1 MVLTDL
7 VRRKLAALLRPW
19 LRQEPEL
26 ELKLGFLRSNGIAK
40 DLSFDTSSLN
50 QSLDESTRFSFKE
63 IKVEQLALNV
73 STWSFPAFTI
83 SVHGLHVTLSL
94 WEVKRDGGVGRR
106 RKSND
111 NSMED
116 KKKVL
121 SEIDPQGCALHA
133 TMEKIADTISSRN
146 WTTSFLNAILKHC
159 RLQIHDVHLLVQSS
173 IADEPF
179 SCFSKIMEINAESQF
194 IKHGCILN
202 GVISSCFVPWSE
214 SSLVF
219 DIRGFETGSNY
230 KDCIT
235 HIVPLTDLVISV
247 ELKDLQLK
255 SLSVCVPKLK
265 LLFSPSDL
273 YIIRASNA
281 ISSKEANSPRN
292 GRLLWEIAARRISSL
307 ISTPRYSLG
316 KVVDSVCLWLRYVR
330 AYENL
335 LALVGYPVD
344 NMIKKSA
351 IMMSR
356 DKIFS
361 RSVRHHW
368 EEISE
373 FEKKLPAEAIA
384 QARRIIRCRVASN
397 AQWTKDSGNNP
408 LVNNQFKFF
417 WKMLHFLIFIWSIVC
432 IVFKS
437 ILHFFFL
444 QSSLADHPK
453 CNSGVVSEDSCPKH
467 CFFLNVGEFL
477 ITVNPANALQPPVG
491 RKPVSGIG
499 ISYPDLL
506 SFRLSVD
513 VILVRYTENL
523 CERSFSFYCGSWKVV
538 SFLKES
544 KKKVHDSQTSLW
556 GEPAQI
562 IYSTSS
568 GTSFA
573 SGTVGTS
580 VPILERL
587 IEEMLFDW
595 KEFCNKIE
603 GSKIQDSKNP
613 CLMFEIKYSLTDQS
627 LKDLSMGF
635 LKCSLAVEK
644 LNFFLGYSSIVS
656 ISALLRQIKHALCW
670 TDSAMGK
677 KVVVHTS
684 ITTEDPPVLVRNGQ
698 RKSYFIGTEMV
709 IPGMLPEMH
718 IQVGALLVGPHI
730 QISLRKEG
738 SHTGNADL
746 KQKDRQELHLSFDV
760 HNVEFVVSP
769 TSRSD
774 FAALAGYTA
783 VNNTE
788 PECLWLKEPQKL
800 DIPLPDS
807 KFYNGRSQISLN
819 AYLKVQGLNAFLGE
833 ISANQK
839 DEIIVLN
846 PTTVKLSLLREDL
859 HSFGATVV
867 AISAALHSMAT
878 GITILLFLDELFV
891 LVEAVFGLCSAVS
904 HPFTTFDLAGVVN
917 CQELI
922 RQEVVFVDVESEG
935 SLLGGTQGAS
945 SIYMNTIFVA
955 NNISELKSLDIVLHN
970 SRKTYNIEDYVK
982 TVDGVRSKKLAMHDL
997 PDYGICI
1004 LVQQSFMDFSFKDGK
1019 VEVLIDVSEV
1029 RSVVFRFV
1037 SEVAKSSGEFAPD
1050 QFRLENLLLH
1060 SLNCLYEVSIPRCT
1074 FSLWLGLLQEP
1085 SGSVSNGVDA
1095 STSGGKV
1102 SHMVEDSPRTVDTE
1116 RYGVQS
1122 FSFGQKLGF
1131 TSNILAPPSSHWL
1144 HVNIALSEVY
1154 LAGCPEKNILVG
1166 AHNLNKLDASLS
1178 VGRQFQ
1184 AISCQTQGGVIFLE
1198 TTALVIFVHCFTAY
1212 CQCINN
1218 LLFVAPSSGEG
1229 IVAVHGKDLAT
1240 MGNYPT
1246 QETTKNILQEV
1257 KWEQLVALTIDLSHL
1272 SFVLVTSDESGKL
1285 QELLFEADIHL
1296 SLEVAN
1302 MRRKFSFDILKLSIL
1317 SQVLRETMEQRTKEI
1332 QTPHVSSV
1340 MTSGLSGQSTDGNS
1354 TIEFEHR
1361 DRIHSV
1367 DSASCSSTSVSQ
1379 KESHADNLKTQV
1391 LHLSPQN
1398 YILKELSAF
1407 VAVEQPM
1414 ARDVISPMHIN
1425 QAWVGSGSIS
1435 GFDITVSL
1443 PEIQM
1448 VLFAV
1453 ESLSGV
1459 FSKET
1464 TNNVEQRQWSSNHES
1479 ERSLQELV
1487 SDGAIVAIQDV
1498 HQHMYIAVEG
1508 ADSKYSLVGT
1518 THYSLVGERA
1528 LFRVK
1533 YHNPRLWKSP
1543 VQWFSLISLH
1553 AKSDSGESL
1562 KLNFRPGS
1570 GFVDI
1575 SRCNDSGWALWR
1587 MLPYKPQTY
1596 EGDTQLESYSPIAK
1610 KSFYL
1615 VNKKNDCGIAFVD
1628 GVFEFVGK
1636 PGNPFKWKVFPNP
1649 SLAYDNLLP
1658 DSYAAGAS
1666 RTNLLDLPMNEDR
1679 NSEQIGKLSC
1689 INVTIDKVTLTIVH
1703 ELADTREKLPLLQGS
1718 INTTDFVV
1726 QILCTKARIM
1736 SRLEMLLYYFDAQ
1749 RNLWR
1754 EFVHPVEICIFYRF
1768 RFNLQVSENV
1778 SLGLPVHF
1786 NCNIKELSISI
1797 TELSLDILLFVI
1809 GKLNLAGPY
1818 AIRNSVVL
1826 ANCCKVENM
1835 SGLTL
1840 LCHFY
1845 DNEDAS
1851 IANGQSTTIFLR
1863 HLSSVNQ
1870 PPEASFFSIQLTDQG
1885 AFSTSP
1891 IRVSLSE
1898 ERAFAWRTR
1907 IVSLQDSKT
1916 YPGPFV
1922 VVEISDRSEDGVSIV
1937 VSPLLRIQNETDYS
1951 MELRFQRPKQKE
1963 TDVASVVLNARD
1975 TIDDSMA
1982 AFGAINLS
1990 GGLKKALVSLS
2001 VGNFLY
2007 SFRPRIT
2014 EDLGNFK
2021 ISLVEWS
2028 EDLKGGKAIPLSGI
2042 FDKLSYRFRR
2052 AFSVESEKF
2061 SLITTHCSLKSE
2073 AGDVANLHFLIQSI
2087 GRNIPVVRPDNFG
2100 YASES
2105 RNSPVALQEQ
2115 KEIFILPT
2123 VQVSNLLHSEI
2134 HVNLTDTDALASVS
2148 SGNLGNQATIPCGST
2163 VNFYANPAT
2172 LYFVVTLTAFNSSC
2186 KPVTSG
2192 DWVKKLQKQK
2202 NDVRHLDIELNFA
2215 GAKYF
2220 ASLRLSRGQSGILE
2234 AAIFTSYTLKNDTNF
2249 SLFCFA
2255 ANQKPLLREEAE
2267 KLGSRIRP
2275 DLGSFL
2281 PPMSSRSWF
2290 LKHNRLRLK
2299 LLEEKAC
2306 EAQLDLDALSGITE
2320 IDLEVEEGPGF
2331 KNNMKLGVA
2340 LRPHMSKAVVPSQ
2353 IVSMNPRYVVINESE
2368 EVIIV
2373 RQCYLEND
2381 MEGMI
2386 TIHSKQKTALR
2397 LRKGITKNK
2406 ETNILENFL
2415 RKHINA
2421 LDDSLLH
2428 IQFRPNE
2435 AGLGWSGPVCVASL
2449 GRFFLKFR
2457 RSLEFPVRESAYVTE
2472 HDKSLWDFA
2481 AVHVVEEGSTLLLHF
2496 NRSSKIN
2503 LPYRIE
2509 NCLRDASIVY
2519 YQKGSSEP
2527 ENLRSGGS
2535 VNYVW
2540 DDLTLPHKLVVQIDD
2555 VRLLRE
2561 INLDKVRPWKPFYRF
2576 RQHRG
2581 LGFHLPLD
2589 KNPED
2594 QKGSSYE
2601 WLNSL
2606 ATVKLGYEVYADGL
2620 TRVLR
2625 ICEFSDNRKGDTI
2638 SHSSAKMQL
2647 RITYFALNLLEHAKQ
2662 EIGTGDTP
2670 YTGIIVMRLR
2680 NINLDSIFTNQHK
2693 FNQIRVQSLS
2703 VDQKWIGA
2711 PFAAMLRRRQSDYRD
2726 TNDDVLHFVLILLQ
2740 SSSNVKQVKYSSI
2753 VLQPL
2758 DLNLDEETLMRI
2770 VPFWRTSLSDS
2781 NTSSQQYYFDHFEIH
2796 PIKIVASFLPGDS
2809 YSSYSSTQETLRS
2822 LVHSVIKI
2830 PAIKNNVVELNGVLV
2845 THALITLRE
2854 LSIKC
2859 AQHYSWYAMRAI
2871 YIAKGSLLLPPA
2883 FTSIFDDLASSSLDL
2898 FFDPSSGQ
2906 INLPGLTLGTFKFIS
2921 KCVDGRG
2928 FSGTKRYFGDLG
2940 KTLKTAGSNILF
2952 AAVTEISDSV
2962 LKGAEASGFSGMVS
2976 GFHQGILKLAMEP
2989 SVLGNAF
2996 VEGGPDRKIKL
3007 DQSPGIDELYIEGY
3021 LQAMLDTMYKQ
3032 EYLRVSVMD
3041 NQVVLKNLP
3050 PNSSLI
3056 DEIMERVKGVLVSK
3070 ALLKG
3075 EPSRTNHPLSLI
3087 RGGSE
3092 WKIGPTVLTL
3102 CEHLFV
3108 SFAIRMLR
3116 RQSGKVIARVK
3127 WKDKT
3132 VADDEKAIIPAPTSD
3147 KQKVKSVWKWGIGK
3161 FVFSGIVAYID
3172 GRLCRSIPNPVA
3184 RRIVSG
3190 FLLSFLDKDDNE

>member
-1 MVLTDL
+1 MAVMCVVQFNLPVGPTLGNCRAPHSIISNNALPHLYATTAFGSGNRCQSPFSINPFDKPKPRKQSTQKIDSNPQFLSLSCPFSNGNTTIELTIHYLKLRIAMVLTDL

-513 VILVRYTENL
+513 VILV
-523 CERSFSFYCGSWKVV
+523 V

-774 FAALAGYTA
+774 FAALAG
-783 VNNTE
+783 
-788 PECLWLKEPQKL
+788 
-800 DIPLPDS
+800 
-807 KFYNGRSQISLN
+807 
-819 AYLKVQGLNAFLGE
+819 
-833 ISANQK
+833 
-839 DEIIVLN
+839 
-846 PTTVKLSLLREDL
+846 EDL

-1443 PEIQM
+1443 PEIQ
-1448 VLFAV
+1448 
-1453 ESLSGV
+1453 
-1459 FSKET
+1459 
-1464 TNNVEQRQWSSNHES
+1464 
-1479 ERSLQELV
+1479 V
-1487 SDGAIVAIQDV
+1487 SHV
-1498 HQHMYIAVEG
+1498 
-1508 ADSKYSLVGT
+1508 T
-1518 THYSLVGERA
+1518 
-1528 LFRVK
+1528 
-1533 YHNPRLWKSP
+1533 
-1543 VQWFSLISLH
+1543 
-1553 AKSDSGESL
+1553 
-1562 KLNFRPGS
+1562 
-1570 GFVDI
+1570 
-1575 SRCNDSGWALWR
+1575 
-1587 MLPYKPQTY
+1587 
-1596 EGDTQLESYSPIAK
+1596 
-1610 KSFYL
+1610 
-1615 VNKKNDCGIAFVD
+1615 
-1628 GVFEFVGK
+1628 
-1636 PGNPFKWKVFPNP
+1636 
-1649 SLAYDNLLP
+1649 
-1658 DSYAAGAS
+1658 AS
-1666 RTNLLDLPMNEDR
+1666 
-1679 NSEQIGKLSC
+1679 C
-1689 INVTIDKVTLTIVH
+1689 
-1703 ELADTREKLPLLQGS
+1703 
-1718 INTTDFVV
+1718 
-1726 QILCTKARIM
+1726 
-1736 SRLEMLLYYFDAQ
+1736 
-1749 RNLWR
+1749 
-1754 EFVHPVEICIFYRF
+1754 
-1768 RFNLQVSENV
+1768 
-1778 SLGLPVHF
+1778 
-1786 NCNIKELSISI
+1786 
-1797 TELSLDILLFVI
+1797 
-1809 GKLNLAGPY
+1809 
-1818 AIRNSVVL
+1818 
-1826 ANCCKVENM
+1826 
-1835 SGLTL
+1835 
-1840 LCHFY
+1840 
-1845 DNEDAS
+1845 
-1851 IANGQSTTIFLR
+1851 
-1863 HLSSVNQ
+1863 
-1870 PPEASFFSIQLTDQG
+1870 
-1885 AFSTSP
+1885 
-1891 IRVSLSE
+1891 
-1898 ERAFAWRTR
+1898 
-1907 IVSLQDSKT
+1907 
-1916 YPGPFV
+1916 
-1922 VVEISDRSEDGVSIV
+1922 
-1937 VSPLLRIQNETDYS
+1937 
-1951 MELRFQRPKQKE
+1951 
-1963 TDVASVVLNARD
+1963 
-1975 TIDDSMA
+1975 
-1982 AFGAINLS
+1982 
-1990 GGLKKALVSLS
+1990 
-2001 VGNFLY
+2001 
-2007 SFRPRIT
+2007 
-2014 EDLGNFK
+2014 
-2021 ISLVEWS
+2021 
-2028 EDLKGGKAIPLSGI
+2028 
-2042 FDKLSYRFRR
+2042 
-2052 AFSVESEKF
+2052 
-2061 SLITTHCSLKSE
+2061 
-2073 AGDVANLHFLIQSI
+2073 
-2087 GRNIPVVRPDNFG
+2087 
-2100 YASES
+2100 
-2105 RNSPVALQEQ
+2105 
-2115 KEIFILPT
+2115 
-2123 VQVSNLLHSEI
+2123 
-2134 HVNLTDTDALASVS
+2134 
-2148 SGNLGNQATIPCGST
+2148 
-2163 VNFYANPAT
+2163 
-2172 LYFVVTLTAFNSSC
+2172 
-2186 KPVTSG
+2186 
-2192 DWVKKLQKQK
+2192 
-2202 NDVRHLDIELNFA
+2202 
-2215 GAKYF
+2215 
-2220 ASLRLSRGQSGILE
+2220 
-2234 AAIFTSYTLKNDTNF
+2234 
-2249 SLFCFA
+2249 
-2255 ANQKPLLREEAE
+2255 
-2267 KLGSRIRP
+2267 
-2275 DLGSFL
+2275 
-2281 PPMSSRSWF
+2281 
-2290 LKHNRLRLK
+2290 
-2299 LLEEKAC
+2299 
-2306 EAQLDLDALSGITE
+2306 
-2320 IDLEVEEGPGF
+2320 
-2331 KNNMKLGVA
+2331 
-2340 LRPHMSKAVVPSQ
+2340 
-2353 IVSMNPRYVVINESE
+2353 
-2368 EVIIV
+2368 
-2373 RQCYLEND
+2373 
-2381 MEGMI
+2381 
-2386 TIHSKQKTALR
+2386 
-2397 LRKGITKNK
+2397 
-2406 ETNILENFL
+2406 
-2415 RKHINA
+2415 
-2421 LDDSLLH
+2421 
-2428 IQFRPNE
+2428 
-2435 AGLGWSGPVCVASL
+2435 
-2449 GRFFLKFR
+2449 
-2457 RSLEFPVRESAYVTE
+2457 
-2472 HDKSLWDFA
+2472 
-2481 AVHVVEEGSTLLLHF
+2481 
-2496 NRSSKIN
+2496 
-2503 LPYRIE
+2503 
-2509 NCLRDASIVY
+2509 
-2519 YQKGSSEP
+2519 
-2527 ENLRSGGS
+2527 
-2535 VNYVW
+2535 
-2540 DDLTLPHKLVVQIDD
+2540 
-2555 VRLLRE
+2555 
-2561 INLDKVRPWKPFYRF
+2561 
-2576 RQHRG
+2576 
-2581 LGFHLPLD
+2581 
-2589 KNPED
+2589 
-2594 QKGSSYE
+2594 
-2601 WLNSL
+2601 
-2606 ATVKLGYEVYADGL
+2606 
-2620 TRVLR
+2620 
-2625 ICEFSDNRKGDTI
+2625 
-2638 SHSSAKMQL
+2638 HSS
-2647 RITYFALNLLEHAKQ
+2647 F
-2662 EIGTGDTP
+2662 
-2670 YTGIIVMRLR
+2670 
-2680 NINLDSIFTNQHK
+2680 
-2693 FNQIRVQSLS
+2693 
-2703 VDQKWIGA
+2703 
-2711 PFAAMLRRRQSDYRD
+2711 
-2726 TNDDVLHFVLILLQ
+2726 
-2740 SSSNVKQVKYSSI
+2740 
-2753 VLQPL
+2753 
-2758 DLNLDEETLMRI
+2758 
-2770 VPFWRTSLSDS
+2770 
-2781 NTSSQQYYFDHFEIH
+2781 
-2796 PIKIVASFLPGDS
+2796 
-2809 YSSYSSTQETLRS
+2809 
-2822 LVHSVIKI
+2822 
-2830 PAIKNNVVELNGVLV
+2830 
-2845 THALITLRE
+2845 
-2854 LSIKC
+2854 
-2859 AQHYSWYAMRAI
+2859 
-2871 YIAKGSLLLPPA
+2871 
-2883 FTSIFDDLASSSLDL
+2883 
-2898 FFDPSSGQ
+2898 
-2906 INLPGLTLGTFKFIS
+2906 
-2921 KCVDGRG
+2921 
-2928 FSGTKRYFGDLG
+2928 
-2940 KTLKTAGSNILF
+2940 
-2952 AAVTEISDSV
+2952 
-2962 LKGAEASGFSGMVS
+2962 
-2976 GFHQGILKLAMEP
+2976 
-2989 SVLGNAF
+2989 
-2996 VEGGPDRKIKL
+2996 
-3007 DQSPGIDELYIEGY
+3007 
-3021 LQAMLDTMYKQ
+3021 
-3032 EYLRVSVMD
+3032 
-3041 NQVVLKNLP
+3041 
-3050 PNSSLI
+3050 
-3056 DEIMERVKGVLVSK
+3056 
-3070 ALLKG
+3070 
-3075 EPSRTNHPLSLI
+3075 
-3087 RGGSE
+3087 
-3092 WKIGPTVLTL
+3092 
-3102 CEHLFV
+3102 
-3108 SFAIRMLR
+3108 
-3116 RQSGKVIARVK
+3116 
-3127 WKDKT
+3127 
-3132 VADDEKAIIPAPTSD
+3132 
-3147 KQKVKSVWKWGIGK
+3147 
-3161 FVFSGIVAYID
+3161 
-3172 GRLCRSIPNPVA
+3172 
-3184 RRIVSG
+3184 
-3190 FLLSFLDKDDNE
+3190 